1 MNVISILNA
10 FMVLF
15 MHSINIY
22 LHGYHSIFRQCLM
35 NNTYGGTI
43 FKADL
48 DSPRLSEMNRTILVD
63 LNYKKRLVKSL
74 GL

>member
-15 MHSINIY
+15 MQSINIY
-22 LHGYHSIFRQCLM
+22 LHGYHISIFRQCLM

-48 DSPRLSEMNRTILVD
+48 DSPRLSEMNRTILID
-63 LNYKKRLVKSL
+63 LNYIKNDLSNH
-74 GL
+74 